1 VRGAECRQ
9 EILEG
14 VFVGQVDHAEPDAQ
28 LRSVR
33 VQDAVGADAQ
43 IEQVPQG
50 DPGWIQP
57 HCRLCLQPVFAAA
70 LRRRSSR
77 SCRWHSSACRPRWRL
92 VSSIG
97 CFNVSDLVNLLIE
110 SESKNAA

>member
-1 VRGAECRQ
+1 
-9 EILEG
+9 
-14 VFVGQVDHAEPDAQ
+14 
-28 LRSVR
+28 
-33 VQDAVGADAQ
+33 VQDVVGADAQ

-50 DPGWIQP
+50 DPGSIQP

-77 SCRWHSSACRPRWRL
+77 SCRWHSSACHPRWRL

>member
-1 VRGAECRQ
+1 VRAAECRQ

-14 VFVGQVDHAEPDAQ
+14 VFVGQVDHAEPEAQ

-33 VQDAVGADAQ
+33 VQDSVGADAQ

-57 HCRLCLQPVFAAA
+57 HLSAVPSAGI
-70 LRRRSSR
+70 RSR
-77 SCRWHSSACRPRWRL
+77 VAPP
-92 VSSIG
+92 
-97 CFNVSDLVNLLIE
+97 
-110 SESKNAA
+110 